1 MHWFCNS
8 HERSSTNSIYT
19 QVVKLIERLLKG
31 QAKLVKT
38 VNIDDRLHL
47 GFLGTVV
54 LPSHMDADPA
64 ALENINMVRFHAHCF
79 SLPVFLIGTLS
90 ASILISFQLS
100 AALKFCNA
108 QSHIRATYVP
118 MQIVVSDASTF
129 AVAR

>member
-1 MHWFCNS
+1 MNENYQHL
-8 HERSSTNSIYT
+8 

-38 VNIDDRLHL
+38 VNIDNRLHL

-54 LPSHMDADPA
+54 LPSHTNADPSV
-64 ALENINMVRFHAHCF
+64 LENIYMVRSNADCF
-79 SLPVFLIGTLS
+79 TSLLLLIDSVGVDVLFLP
-90 ASILISFQLS
+90 QLS

-118 MQIVVSDASTF
+118 LQIVVSDVVFLAFLLMFAS
-129 AVAR
+129 VVC